1 MEVYKCIH
9 IKTNGVK
16 LDSIKYNKTLNKKK
30 CFQSIMLS
38 GIKWYL
44 ILNLYTENI

>member
-16 LDSIKYNKTLNKKK
+16 LDSIKYNKTLNKKNVSNQL
-30 CFQSIMLS
+30 CFQELN
-38 GIKWYL
+38 GI
-44 ILNLYTENI
+44 